1 MFRIAAIALSAV
13 LLVAVAPLSG
23 QSLADVAK
31 REEDRRKTVK
41 PSGRT
46 ITNRD
51 LQSVPPA
58 TAAPAP
64 VADLAGSPT
73 GSQPDSSASAAGS
86 ERAADT
92 AKDEVRAPATEEKA
106 WRDRM
111 TRLKTQ
117 LDRDRIFAEALQT
130 RINALT
136 TDFVNRDDPA
146 QRAVI
151 GADRQKS
158 IDELNRLKK
167 AVVEGTKAIADLEDE
182 ARRAGVPAGWLR

>member
-1 MFRIAAIALSAV
+1 MSRIAAIALSAV

-23 QSLADVAK
+23 QTLADVAK

-167 AVVEGTKAIADLEDE
+167 AVVDGTKAIADLEDE

>member
-1 MFRIAAIALSAV
+1 MSRIAAIALSAV

-23 QSLADVAK
+23 QTLADVAK

-73 GSQPDSSASAAGS
+73 GSQSDSSASAVGS

-167 AVVEGTKAIADLEDE
+167 AVVDGTKAIADLEEE